1 MVYFYN
7 GPPNAVFS
15 VFSFLG
21 FSAVQVLILL
31 PSAWNTGTCLYMIWS
46 AVANLIFFVN
56 SIVWAGNTIDW
67 SPTYCDISTHILTGF
82 NVAIPAC
89 SLAINRRLYQISSVR
104 TVTKSKAER
113 RRAIMIDLAI
123 GLGIPLLAIPLQY
136 VVQGHRYDIY
146 QDIGCMGETFETP
159 VSVVLYHLPPLL
171 IGLVSGVYA
180 CLSIKAFY
188 HSRAQFKE
196 LLMSSNNNNLNL
208 NRYVRLMCLA
218 STDVL
223 CSVPLASY
231 VLWTNTSVWGI
242 NKWISWEDT
251 HSNFSRVGQVPGII
265 WRSNAFLV
273 SGLESFRWLTVG
285 CAFLFFAYFGF
296 ADEAI
301 KNYRSAFF
309 SVAKRVGY
317 STATMSSGVTS
328 SNGAS
333 SKYPHMSS
341 RPGAMPVFIRKETAR
356 KHDSFDSFSDMSASF
371 GALDYVD
378 KEKTLNTTG
387 SFGTLS
393 LNDVG
398 GLLPDYKETSLSE
411 PEPSSSSS
419 SGSSTGPPSRSSTP
433 VPPQH
438 DDIEIS
444 SLHRSSVYVSP
455 PEPAHTTSPRNPA
468 DMV

>member
-1 MVYFYN
+1 MYVLEFMPHEYVPDY
-7 GPPNAVFS
+7 
-15 VFSFLG
+15 
-21 FSAVQVLILL
+21 SA
-31 PSAWNTGTCLYMIWS
+31 G
-46 AVANLIFFVN
+46 
-56 SIVWAGNTIDW
+56 
-67 SPTYCDISTHILTGF
+67 
-82 NVAIPAC
+82 
-89 SLAINRRLYQISSVR
+89 
-104 TVTKSKAER
+104 
-113 RRAIMIDLAI
+113 
-123 GLGIPLLAIPLQY
+123 
-136 VVQGHRYDIY
+136 
-146 QDIGCMGETFETP
+146 
-159 VSVVLYHLPPLL
+159 
-171 IGLVSGVYA
+171 
-180 CLSIKAFY
+180 LSIKAFY

-328 SNGAS
+328 SNGYVHLS
-333 SKYPHMSS
+333 QNL
-341 RPGAMPVFIRKETAR
+341 
-356 KHDSFDSFSDMSASF
+356 FS
-371 GALDYVD
+371 
-378 KEKTLNTTG
+378 
-387 SFGTLS
+387 
-393 LNDVG
+393 
-398 GLLPDYKETSLSE
+398 
-411 PEPSSSSS
+411 
-419 SGSSTGPPSRSSTP
+419 
-433 VPPQH
+433 
-438 DDIEIS
+438 
-444 SLHRSSVYVSP
+444 
-455 PEPAHTTSPRNPA
+455 
-468 DMV
+468 